1 MHLNALALTPNQ
13 ASLSKSLEM
22 VRQRRLRNTLFAD
35 LQKVR
40 ADMGTLRTCQLRKNR
55 HTYWIGESMQDGFDG
70 DIFDRGME
78 ERPHTFI
85 IVVLT

>member
-1 MHLNALALTPNQ
+1 MHFNALALTPNQ

-22 VRQRRLRNTLFAD
+22 LRQRRLWNALFAD
-35 LQKVR
+35 LQKGR
-40 ADMGTLRTCQLRKNR
+40 ADVGALRTCQFRKNR
-55 HTYWIGESMQDGFDG
+55 HSHWIGESMQNGFDG
-70 DIFDRGME
+70 DIFDRRME